1 MALAQC
7 HYLLSAMSTD
17 QPLPPLP
24 YPCTR
29 PTEARYEIGPAG
41 LYPVWPADPHAS
53 IQASRFS
60 QSLDSNG
67 AQHLWL
73 QRDLSSGSGGL
84 PARHPFPSALRE
96 LTPARWWPNHQM
108 PIPGGYYCARLRA
121 AQLATLS
128 QRSLLRPREE
138 PRQFRPSREPPPITH
153 WSMQHPLWCSL
164 GVTDQPS
171 PAPLT
176 PAPQPLP
183 EPTPQL
189 GPPQLPCPTLP
200 SRAVQSTS
208 SPPWAQRLR
217 GTIAEARRELT
228 LMTTQDSPALTDPY
242 HPFSL
247 TQQRVSRSRS
257 PRRPRGH
264 LGPPAPPA

>member
-1 MALAQC
+1 MAAATRQEGPAEGLDVPQEAECTLCGGRAAYIPRPPAEWPVCVPCYALAHIRAILSTFTNDDPRWTGADMALAQC

-53 IQASRFS
+53 IQASRFC
-60 QSLDSNG
+60 QSLDCNG

-84 PARHPFPSALRE
+84 PASHPFPSALRE

-108 PIPGGYYCARLRA
+108 PIPGGYHCARLRA

-138 PRQFRPSREPPPITH
+138 PRHFDPSLEPPPITH
-153 WSMQHPLWCSL
+153 
-164 GVTDQPS
+164 
-171 PAPLT
+171 
-176 PAPQPLP
+176 
-183 EPTPQL
+183 
-189 GPPQLPCPTLP
+189 
-200 SRAVQSTS
+200 
-208 SPPWAQRLR
+208 
-217 GTIAEARRELT
+217 
-228 LMTTQDSPALTDPY
+228 
-242 HPFSL
+242 
-247 TQQRVSRSRS
+247 
-257 PRRPRGH
+257 
-264 LGPPAPPA
+264 